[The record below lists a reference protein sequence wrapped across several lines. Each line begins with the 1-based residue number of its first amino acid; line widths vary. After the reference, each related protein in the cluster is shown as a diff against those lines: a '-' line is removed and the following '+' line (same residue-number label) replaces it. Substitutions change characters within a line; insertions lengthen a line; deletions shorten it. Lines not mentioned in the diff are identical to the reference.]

1 MQSAHFY
8 PTLARES
15 YTQTIAFKA
24 GLSLEKFYLQKASEL
39 GVPVANLYREA
50 LLKFSLAADVQN
62 QLQET
67 VDLSIANTRIRQLE
81 EEVHQLR
88 LQALPLLRTE
98 KTPNERALEAFANER
113 VTLAMRKLAESVEK
127 GTVLPKSYEMIH
139 YFLTFC
145 PQ

>member
-8 PTLARES
+8 STPARES

-24 GLSLEKFYLQKASEL
+24 GISLEKFYLQKAFEL
-39 GVPVANLYREA
+39 DVPVANLYREA
-50 LLKFSLAADVQN
+50 LLKFSLAPNFQN

-67 VDLSIANTRIRQLE
+67 RS
-81 EEVHQLR
+81 
-88 LQALPLLRTE
+88 E
-98 KTPNERALEAFANER
+98 KTPDERALEAFANER

-127 GTVLPKSYEMIH
+127 GTVPPKSYDMLT